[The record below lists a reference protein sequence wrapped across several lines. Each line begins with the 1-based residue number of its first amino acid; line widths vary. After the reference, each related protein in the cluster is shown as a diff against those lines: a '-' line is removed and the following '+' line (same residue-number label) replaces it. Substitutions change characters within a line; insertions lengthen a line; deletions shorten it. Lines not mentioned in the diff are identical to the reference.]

1 MPITKCII
9 PIAGYGTRMLPSTKA
24 IPKEMLPIAD
34 LPVIHY
40 LVQEAAD
47 AGITDVCI
55 VTARH
60 KRAIE
65 DYFDRLPELEAIL
78 ERDNKAHLLD
88 RVRSLS
94 DRVRISY
101 VRQNEPRGSGDAILA
116 GRTFAGG
123 DPVLVLYGDDLIR
136 GTPAPAELLSAY
148 ERVGTSILSLVRVA
162 DEETRRVGI
171 VEFDHSEDRLH
182 RISRFLEK
190 PAPTETESRFGV
202 IGKYVIT
209 PDVMDRLGTLS
220 GSVYGETFILAL
232 SEAASR
238 GRLHGYELS
247 GRRYDTGNMLGYLEA
262 CLDYSIAHPDFGE
275 AYAAMIRER
284 VGQGISVP

>member
-9 PIAGYGTRMLPSTKA
+9 PVAGYGTRMLPSTKA
-24 IPKEMLPIAD
+24 VPKEMLPIAD

-40 LVQEAAD
+40 LVEEAVN
-47 AGITDVCI
+47 AGITDICI

-65 DYFDRLPELEAIL
+65 DYFDRLPELESIL
-78 ERDNKAHLLD
+78 ERDNKTHLLERVRGLTD
-88 RVRSLS
+88 RVRL
-94 DRVRISY
+94 SY

-116 GRTFAGG
+116 GKTFAGD
-123 DPVLVLYGDDLIR
+123 DPVLVLYGDDLIM
-136 GTPAPAELLSAY
+136 GASAPAELIAAY
-148 ERVGTSILSLVRVA
+148 ERTGTSVLSLVRVA

-171 VEFDHSEDRLH
+171 VEFDASDDRLH
-182 RISRFLEK
+182 RVSRFLEK
-190 PAPTETESRFGV
+190 PDPSQTESRFGV
-202 IGKYVIT
+202 IGKYVLT
-209 PDVMDRLGTLS
+209 PDILDRLSTLA

-238 GRLHGYELS
+238 QHLYGYELS

-262 CLDYSIAHPDFGE
+262 CLDYSLAHPDFGE
-275 AYAAMIRER
+275 AYRAMIRDR
-284 VGQGISVP
+284 LTV